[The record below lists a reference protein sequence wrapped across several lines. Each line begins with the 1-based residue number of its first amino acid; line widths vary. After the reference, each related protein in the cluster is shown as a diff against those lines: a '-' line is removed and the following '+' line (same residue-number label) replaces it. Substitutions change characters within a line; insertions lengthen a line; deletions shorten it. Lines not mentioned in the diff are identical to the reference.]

1 MRFAPALL
9 LVLMVLPA
17 AQAQQQAPVLTMV
30 AGLYTGLI
38 VPDVGVG
45 EVQVEWVYQF
55 PDSAQA
61 NAAAGSKTTL
71 HWSHSC
77 ADAGIQLTGPK
88 EETITFPL
96 TLTMNAIRGETRFQV
111 TATREVLAL
120 QVVVCDITAYADAV
134 NPLTPAT
141 AITAASFPVAAAYVG
156 VLEAAPR
163 ANIADGT
170 AGEQLT
176 FQIDVANFGNAAT
189 RVQAHLLEPLPAG
202 WVALL
207 PADLLLRSVLEERG
221 DSNGTLTVTVLV
233 PRVSAVGE
241 AAVRIALTPFA
252 VQDSGASGSAVEMTL
267 LARNLAATESATEAA
282 EDAVAGKLA
291 PGTGPLLIV
300 GLLAL
305 AFVLRS
311 KQ

>member
-1 MRFAPALL
+1 MRFALALF
-9 LVLMVLPA
+9 LVVLFLPA

-30 AGLYTGLI
+30 AGLYSGLI

-45 EVQVEWVYQF
+45 EVQIEWVYQF

-61 NAAAGSKTTL
+61 NAAAGSTTTL

-88 EETITFPL
+88 EETIAFPV

-120 QVVVCDITAYADAV
+120 QVVVCDVFAYADAV
-134 NPLTPAT
+134 NLVTPAT
-141 AITAASFPVAAAYVG
+141 AITAANFPVAAAYLG
-156 VLEAAPR
+156 ILEATPR
-163 ANIADGT
+163 DLIASGA

-176 FQIDVANFGNAAT
+176 FRVDVANFGNAAT
-189 RVQAHLLEPLPAG
+189 RVQTHLLEPLPAD

-207 PADLLLRSVLEERG
+207 PADLLLRSPLEERG
-221 DSNGTLTVTVLV
+221 DSNGTLTFTVLV
-233 PRVSAVGE
+233 PRTSAADE
-241 AAVRIALTPFA
+241 AALRIALTPFA
-252 VQDSGASGSAVEMTL
+252 VQDSGASGPAVEMTL
-267 LARNLAATESATEAA
+267 LARNVAATEAATEAA

-291 PGTGPLLIV
+291 PGAGPLLIV